1 MRSLDHDTPRT
12 GIASAQVLAVGAVAE
27 AERRHA
33 DHGRG
38 PVSTSRNVTGP
49 LSRVDSRYV
58 VRRTLQALLVIVLT
72 YVLVF
77 VVLYVLPGDPIRS
90 RIENPDSP
98 LPHDDAQ
105 KLLAYYGLDKS
116 LFEQFIAYTA
126 RIFQGDFGYSLR
138 TGLPVDDMVF
148 GALPSTLQLS
158 LLAFVI
164 SLLLSTAI
172 ALAAVFAP
180 GQAVRSF
187 FHALPGFFLSVP
199 TFVTGLL
206 FLYFFSFQ
214 LGWVSSIR
222 DEGFRSLLLPAL
234 TLAIAVCAPIAQVL
248 LQGLEKSSRA
258 PFVATLR
265 AQGNTMRRIVGG
277 HILKNTAIPAVTL
290 LGLTAAELLAGSVI
304 TEIIFN
310 RRGIGWQT
318 EQAVTYQ
325 DSPVV
330 LFVTV
335 LVAAIFTTLNLITD
349 LVYPLIDPRVDKSSP
364 PSAQRHVSR
373 RAQRLVQGGLDKST

>member
-1 MRSLDHDTPRT
+1 MID
-12 GIASAQVLAVGAVAE
+12 GM
-27 AERRHA
+27 
-33 DHGRG
+33 
-38 PVSTSRNVTGP
+38 
-49 LSRVDSRYV
+49 RYV
-58 VRRTLQALLVIVLT
+58 VRRTLQALVVIAIT

-98 LPHDDAQ
+98 LPHDEAQ
-105 KLLAYYGLDKS
+105 KLLAYYGLDKN
-116 LFEQFIAYTA
+116 LFEQFIAYTG
-126 RIFQGDFGYSLR
+126 RIFTGDFGYSLR

-158 LLAFVI
+158 LLAFFF

-206 FLYFFSFQ
+206 LLLFFSFQ

-222 DEGFRSLLLPAL
+222 DEGFKSLLLPAF

-248 LQGLEKSSRA
+248 IQGLEKSSRA

-265 AQGNTMRRIVGG
+265 AQGNTMRRIVSG
-277 HILKNTAIPAVTL
+277 HILKNSAIPAVTL

-335 LVAAIFTTLNLITD
+335 LVGAIFTMINLATD
-349 LVYPLIDPRVDKSSP
+349 LVYPLIDPRVDKAALPSP
-364 PSAQRHVSR
+364 HRRVSPKVPLL
-373 RAQRLVQGGLDKST
+373 APAGLEKSP

>member
-1 MRSLDHDTPRT
+1 M
-12 GIASAQVLAVGAVAE
+12 A
-27 AERRHA
+27 
-33 DHGRG
+33 
-38 PVSTSRNVTGP
+38 
-49 LSRVDSRYV
+49 RVDLRYI
-58 VRRTLQALLVIVLT
+58 VRRTLQAFLVIVLT

-90 RIENPDSP
+90 RIESPDNP

-116 LFEQFIAYTA
+116 LFEQFIVYTG
-126 RIFQGDFGYSLR
+126 RIFRGDFGYSLR
-138 TGLPVDDMVF
+138 TGLPVDEMIF
-148 GALPSTLQLS
+148 GAVPSTLKLS
-158 LLAFVI
+158 LLAFVF
-164 SLLLSTAI
+164 SLVLSTAI

-206 FLYFFSFQ
+206 LLLFFSFQ

-248 LQGLEKSSRA
+248 IQGLEKSSRA

-265 AQGNTMRRIVGG
+265 AQGNTMRRIIGG

-318 EQAVTYQ
+318 EQAVTFQ

-335 LVAAIFTTLNLITD
+335 LVGAIFTTINLATD
-349 LVYPLIDPRVDKSSP
+349 LVYPFIDPRVDKTSTSST
-364 PSAQRHVSR
+364 PSRVSPKAQQLVS
-373 RAQRLVQGGLDKST
+373 GGLEKSI

>member
-1 MRSLDHDTPRT
+1 MIHRMRPLDHDTSQAGTAPAR
-12 GIASAQVLAVGAVAE
+12 VLVAE
-27 AERRHA
+27 AELP
-33 DHGRG
+33 DHGIG
-38 PVSTSRNVTGP
+38 PAGSAGSGAGP
-49 LSRVDSRYV
+49 LSRVDAHYV
-58 VRRTLQALLVIVLT
+58 VRRTVQALVVIVLT

-90 RIENPDSP
+90 RIENPDNPLSP
-98 LPHDDAQ
+98 AEAQ

-116 LFEQFIAYTA
+116 LLEQFIAYTG
-126 RIFQGDFGYSLR
+126 RIFTGDFGYSLR
-138 TGLPVDDMVF
+138 TGLPVDDMIV
-148 GALPSTLQLS
+148 GAFPSTLQLS

-164 SLLLSTAI
+164 SLVLSTAT

-180 GQAVRSF
+180 GQAVRSV

-214 LGWVSSIR
+214 LGLVSRIR

-248 LQGLEKSSRA
+248 IQGLENYSRA

-265 AQGNTMRRIVGG
+265 AQGNTMGRIVGA
-277 HILKNTAIPAVTL
+277 HVLKNTAIPAVTL

-310 RRGIGWQT
+310 RRGIGWET

-335 LVAAIFTTLNLITD
+335 LVAAIFTTINLITD
-349 LVYPLIDPRVDKSSP
+349 LAYPLIDPRVDKSSQRGSDA
-364 PSAQRHVSR
+364 SA
-373 RAQRLVQGGLDKST
+373 

>member
-1 MRSLDHDTPRT
+1 MR
-12 GIASAQVLAVGAVAE
+12 AGA
-27 AERRHA
+27 RI
-33 DHGRG
+33 
-38 PVSTSRNVTGP
+38 
-49 LSRVDSRYV
+49 DSRYV
-58 VRRTLQALLVIVLT
+58 LRRSLQALLVIALT

-98 LPHDDAQ
+98 LQPDDAAR
-105 KLLAYYGLDKS
+105 LLQYYGLDKN
-116 LFEQFIAYTA
+116 LFEQFVSYTG
-126 RIFQGDFGYSLR
+126 RIFTGDFGYSLR

-148 GALPSTLQLS
+148 GALPSTLALS
-158 LLAFVI
+158 LLAFAF
-164 SLLLSTAI
+164 SLVLSTVI

-180 GQAVRSF
+180 GQALRSF
-187 FHALPGFFLSVP
+187 FHAVPGFFLSIP

-206 FLYFFSFQ
+206 FLYLFSFQ
-214 LGWVSSIR
+214 LGLVSSIR

-234 TLAIAVCAPIAQVL
+234 TLGIAVCAPIAQVL
-248 LQGLEKSSRA
+248 IQGLEKSSHA

-265 AQGNTMRRIVGG
+265 AQGNPMRRIVGG
-277 HILKNTAIPAVTL
+277 HILKNAAIPAVTL

-310 RRGIGWQT
+310 RRGVGWQT

-335 LVAAIFTTLNLITD
+335 LVGAIFTLINLATD
-349 LVYPLIDPRVDKSSP
+349 LLYPFIDPRVDKTAASSSRP
-364 PSAQRHVSR
+364 R
-373 RAQRLVQGGLDKST
+373 RARKSDELVTSGVTS

>member
-1 MRSLDHDTPRT
+1 M
-12 GIASAQVLAVGAVAE
+12 A
-27 AERRHA
+27 
-33 DHGRG
+33 
-38 PVSTSRNVTGP
+38 
-49 LSRVDSRYV
+49 RVDSRYV

-98 LPHDDAQ
+98 LPHDDAER
-105 KLLAYYGLDKS
+105 LLTYYGLDKS
-116 LFEQFIAYTA
+116 LFEQFIAYTG
-126 RIFQGDFGYSLR
+126 RIFHGDFGYSLR
-138 TGLPVDDMVF
+138 TGLPVDDMIF
-148 GALPSTLQLS
+148 GAVPSTLQLS
-158 LLAFVI
+158 LLAFVF
-164 SLLLSTAI
+164 SLVLSTAI
-172 ALAAVFAP
+172 ALVGVFAP
-180 GQAVRSF
+180 GQAIRSF

-206 FLYFFSFQ
+206 LLLFFSFQ

-248 LQGLEKSSRA
+248 IQGLEKSSRA

-265 AQGNTMRRIVGG
+265 AQGNTLRRIVGG
-277 HILKNTAIPAVTL
+277 HILKNAAIPAVTL

-335 LVAAIFTTLNLITD
+335 LVGAIFTTINLATD
-349 LVYPLIDPRVDKSSP
+349 LVYPLIDPRVDTNSL
-364 PSAQRHVSR
+364 PSAQRRVSPK
-373 RAQRLVQGGLDKST
+373 AQQLVHAGLEKTI

>member
-1 MRSLDHDTPRT
+1 MHSLDHGIPQAGPAT
-12 GIASAQVLAVGAVAE
+12 GTVAE
-27 AERRHA
+27 AQRRSA
-33 DHGRG
+33 DDARD
-38 PVSTSRNVTGP
+38 PVGEPRSLAGP
-49 LSRVDSRYV
+49 LARFDTRYV
-58 VRRTLQALLVIVLT
+58 VRRTLQAVVVIALT

-98 LPHDDAQ
+98 LPFDDAQ
-105 KLLAYYGLDKS
+105 RLLAYYGLDKS
-116 LFEQFIAYTA
+116 LLEQFIAYTG
-126 RIFQGDFGYSLR
+126 RILEGDFGYSLR
-138 TGLPVDDMVF
+138 TGRPVDEMIF
-148 GALPSTLQLS
+148 GAFPSTLQLS
-158 LLAFVI
+158 LVAFVI
-164 SLLLSTAI
+164 SLVLSTAI

-187 FHALPGFFLSVP
+187 FHALPGFFLAVP
-199 TFVTGLL
+199 TFVTGLFL
-206 FLYFFSFQ
+206 LYFFSFK
-214 LGWVSSIR
+214 LGLVSSIR
-222 DEGFRSLLLPAL
+222 DEGFKSLLLPAL

-248 LQGLEKSSRA
+248 IQGLEKSSRA

-265 AQGNTMRRIVGG
+265 AQGNTMSRIVGG

-310 RRGIGWQT
+310 RRGIGWET

-335 LVAAIFTTLNLITD
+335 LVGAIFTIINLITD
-349 LVYPLIDPRVDKSSP
+349 LVYPLIDPRVDKSSQ
-364 PSAQRHVSR
+364 ARASR
-373 RAQRLVQGGLDKST
+373 GTGGSETSL

>member
-1 MRSLDHDTPRT
+1 MPPIIGGVQLLDHDTPR
-12 GIASAQVLAVGAVAE
+12 AE
-27 AERRHA
+27 PSS
-33 DHGRG
+33 GR
-38 PVSTSRNVTGP
+38 PPRVSRI
-49 LSRVDSRYV
+49 DSRYV
-58 VRRTLQALLVIVLT
+58 VSRTGQALLVIALT

-98 LPHDDAQ
+98 LPRDEAA

-116 LFEQFIAYTA
+116 LLEQFIAYTG

-138 TGLPVDDMVF
+138 TGLPVDEMIL
-148 GALPSTLQLS
+148 GAFPSTLQLS
-158 LLAFVI
+158 LLAFVF
-164 SLLLSTAI
+164 SLVLSTAI

-199 TFVTGLL
+199 TFVTGLI

-214 LGWVSSIR
+214 LGLVSSIR
-222 DEGFRSLLLPAL
+222 DEGFKSLLLPAL

-248 LQGLEKSSRA
+248 IQGLEKSARA

-265 AQGNTMRRIVGG
+265 AQGNTMPRIVGG
-277 HILKNTAIPAVTL
+277 HVLKNAAIPAVTL

-310 RRGIGWQT
+310 RRGVGWET

-335 LVAAIFTTLNLITD
+335 LVGAIFTTINLATD
-349 LVYPLIDPRVDKSSP
+349 LVYPLIDPRVDKTSSLV
-364 PSAQRHVSR
+364 AQQGVPRSWL
-373 RAQRLVQGGLDKST
+373 RLVPGGPAGSEKST